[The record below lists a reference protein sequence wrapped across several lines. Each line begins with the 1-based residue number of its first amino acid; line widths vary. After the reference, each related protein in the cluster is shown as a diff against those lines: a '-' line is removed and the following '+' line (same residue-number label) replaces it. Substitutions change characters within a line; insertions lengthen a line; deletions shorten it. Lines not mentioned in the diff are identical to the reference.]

1 MNIFVL
7 DTRPEIAAQY
17 LCDAHIK
24 KMCVESA
31 QMLCNNFT
39 EAQLWLAPRTMFNTF
54 RKHSHMNHPCSIWA
68 RQSIEN
74 FQWLYIHGIA
84 ICDEH
89 KKRFPN
95 DKALTR
101 KVLNWCCENVNLCQF
116 SKSGLTEFPFCLPDK
131 YKTDNVVE
139 SYRNFYIED
148 KKFATWKLGNI
159 PFWYQTRGS

>member
-39 EAQLWLAPRTMFNTF
+39 LSQLLLAPKTAMGTF

-101 KVLNWCCENVNLCQF
+101 KALNWCWDNVNLCSF
-116 SKSGLTEFPFCLPDK
+116 PKSGLTPFALCLPDK
-131 YKTDNVVE
+131 FLSDNVVE
-139 SYRNFYIED
+139 SYRRFYIED
-148 KKFATWKLGNI
+148 KEFATWKLNNV
-159 PFWYQTRGS
+159 PFWYKREN